1 MYIVCT
7 QDIRQVISRLHCH
20 ATMAEFILETN
31 YSSTMNNYLRWII
44 ICLRRIK
51 SSTYKSRAQTKYCG
65 PKFVL
70 SDSTSVRTA
79 GRWIKWRRTCE
90 STVKTNFGSKFTS
103 FISMSTRHAR
113 RQIKWRKIW
122 GQNSSKHWIYIYCSR
137 FICLRRI
144 IRLRL
149 IIHLLYKFGQYLVDC
164 SQSPN
169 FSWDRLYIPHFTV
182 TAVLFFKCTEGVGVG
197 DYILG
202 GGGGRKIEG
211 L

>member
-1 MYIVCT
+1 
-7 QDIRQVISRLHCH
+7 
-20 ATMAEFILETN
+20 
-31 YSSTMNNYLRWII
+31 MNNYLHI
-44 ICLRRIK
+44 LT
-51 SSTYKSRAQTKYCG
+51 SLVQTNCG
-65 PKFVL
+65 PKFVS

-79 GRWIKWRRTCE
+79 GRWIKWRRCE
-90 STVKTNFGSKFTS
+90 SAVKTNFGSKLTS
-103 FISMSTRHAR
+103 FISTSTRHAR

-149 IIHLLYKFGQYLVDC
+149 MIYLLMYKFCQYLVDC
-164 SQSPN
+164 SQSPI
-169 FSWDRLYIPHFTV
+169 FSWDRLYIPRLTV

-202 GGGGRKIEG
+202 GGRGEKNRGTVITSLQLAFTECVVPATQAFDWSLDNRC
-211 L
+211 